1 MLVGQF
7 QRARGHLQFASQ
19 LDDPTGFSQALQNVN
34 VRTGGKEPLRWVL
47 PGTDVERLKHG
58 LLGSHPTNEDSNRPP
73 EEGWIQEPLMT
84 ADIPPSGLATS
95 SKSTSRYD
103 N

>member
-1 MLVGQF
+1 M
-7 QRARGHLQFASQ
+7 
-19 LDDPTGFSQALQNVN
+19 
-34 VRTGGKEPLRWVL
+34 
-47 PGTDVERLKHG
+47 ERLKHG
-58 LLGSHPTNEDSNRPP
+58 LLGSHSTNEDSNRLP
-73 EEGWIQEPLMT
+73 EEGWIQEPQMT